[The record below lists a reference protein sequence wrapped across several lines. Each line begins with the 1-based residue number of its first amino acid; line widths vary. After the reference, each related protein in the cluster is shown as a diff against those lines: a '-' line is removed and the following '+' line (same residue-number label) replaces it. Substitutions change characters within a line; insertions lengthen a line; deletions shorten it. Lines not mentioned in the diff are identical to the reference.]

1 MDDRAALE
9 TFLRTLRRYPLLAAA
24 DEHALALKIVEARA
38 SVAAIERVDEPGQH
52 MQLARAL
59 ELLRRAKRK
68 MIESNLRL
76 VVSIAKR
83 YRNRG
88 LSLLDLSQEGNIG
101 LMVAVDRFDPARGV
115 RFGTYAVWWIRH
127 AVRRAVHNVG
137 REIRIPVHLREAQA
151 RLGRAASRFA
161 ALYGREPTTEELAS
175 ALNLP
180 EAKVESLRGVP
191 ACEPLSL
198 QAPRSN
204 GDDAW
209 IEDTLADEKAS
220 PLDLVL
226 TRERA
231 DEAAR
236 RLDQLSARDAQIL
249 RGRCNDLTLKELGG
263 LHGLSRERIRQI
275 EIAAR
280 ARLRGS

>member
-1 MDDRAALE
+1 MDDQAAIE
-9 TFLRTLRRYPLLAAA
+9 TFLCTLRRYPLLGAAA
-24 DEHALALKIVEARA
+24 EHALAVKIVEARA
-38 SVAAIERVDEPGQH
+38 SVAAIERVDEPGQQL
-52 MQLARAL
+52 QLARAL
-59 ELLRRAKRK
+59 ELLRRATSK

-88 LSLLDLSQEGNIG
+88 LSLIDLIQEGSIG
-101 LMVAVDRFDPARGV
+101 LMVAVDRFDPSRGV

-127 AVRRAVHNVG
+127 AVRRAVHNMG

-151 RLGRAASRFA
+151 RVGRAASRFA
-161 ALYGREPTTEELAS
+161 ALNGREPTTKEVAS
-175 ALNLP
+175 ALDLS
-180 EAKVESLRGVP
+180 EAKVESLRAVP
-191 ACEPLSL
+191 ACESLSL
-198 QAPRSN
+198 EAPRSN
-204 GDDAW
+204 GDDAC

-220 PLDLVL
+220 PLDLAL

-231 DEAAR
+231 DQAAR
-236 RLDQLSARDAQIL
+236 QLDRLSARDAEIL
-249 RGRCNDLTLKELGG
+249 RGRCDDLTLKELGG
-263 LHGLSRERIRQI
+263 LHGLSRERVRQI